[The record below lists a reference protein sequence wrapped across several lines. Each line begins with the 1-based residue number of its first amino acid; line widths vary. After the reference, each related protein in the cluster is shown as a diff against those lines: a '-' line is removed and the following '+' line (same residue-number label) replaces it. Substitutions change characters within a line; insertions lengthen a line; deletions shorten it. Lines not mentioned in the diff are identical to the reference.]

1 MSKANLVS
9 ALLIAASISIGFGC
23 SGDPSGTNA
32 NAVNNAPA
40 NVNSVPANA
49 NSAPA
54 DANNV
59 AEKRGYPPEVTEEF
73 FKSCEESGGERDFC
87 VCVFDKVQQEYT
99 YEEFSVIESKIVDGE
114 PPDDFVAFTDR
125 ARSACTKEPSK

>member
-1 MSKANLVS
+1 MRKANLVP

-40 NVNSVPANA
+40 NVNSVPANT
-49 NSAPA
+49 NGTSPE
-54 DANNV
+54 ANNV
-59 AEKRGYPPEVTEEF
+59 AEKRGYPPEVAEEF

-99 YEEFSVIESKIVDGE
+99 YEEFSAIESKIVDGE
-114 PPDDFVAFTDR
+114 PPDDFVEFTEKAR
-125 ARSACTKEPSK
+125 AACTK